1 MSDNGAY
8 FLHLWE
14 KSIYFEI
21 LNGDRFEEGFAL
33 SLPPQSIE
41 ISEPQRVA
49 ETKTYGGLFID
60 DYGADSA
67 KITIS
72 GTTGNSQV
80 RQTYAV
86 RGTRWLDGKNE
97 LYLFRD
103 RMIRYKQRFDNFERI
118 EMRMY
123 DLSALDRDIN
133 GPVVPTD
140 QRQNMIDAD
149 GWVVNLKDFRISR
162 TKDQPYFYRYTIEL
176 TGIRPIG
183 SFSPRYAWPIV
194 RTPEQMRDR
203 LARIR
208 GALDWLQNAYNGVKS
223 VQAAINRVATA
234 IQRFESRLNR
244 FVSAV
249 TGIIPGLIDSVTN
262 VVESAFSAYDAV
274 AGLVTFPYDAANA
287 ILDSCINLRMT
298 IEDFAES
305 HDNEWG
311 MPDSVL
317 AKRDGAKDAY
327 SEKTDILFQTQSSIR
342 DAIQAAS
349 ENIADA
355 KAQTFPETHVLPQ
368 PDGSLSI
375 VSTYGS
381 FDISAT
387 SETRLDDLA
396 LQYLGDP
403 DMAVMIASYNGISGQ
418 DDIDPGMT
426 IRIPVLTEFSRHL
439 ANRIYTDPS
448 NRTSLGS
455 DVRLNASG
463 GIVISEVGEVSL
475 VTGRKNIEQAVRM
488 RMAESIG
495 RRVRLAVYGIR
506 NEVGST
512 DNAALSYL
520 TASIKDTTLQDPRV
534 TDVFNMTLQGYG
546 DSVQVEFDFTTISGV
561 TAHFEGA
568 F

>member
-8 FLHLWE
+8 YLNLWQ

-21 LNGDRFEEGFAL
+21 LNGERFLYGFAL

-41 ISEPQRVA
+41 VSESQRVT

-60 DYGADSA
+60 DYGPDSA

-72 GTTGNSQV
+72 GTTGNSQI
-80 RQTYAV
+80 RPTFAY
-86 RGTRWLDGKNE
+86 RGERWLDGKNE
-97 LYLFRD
+97 LYFFRD
-103 RMIRYKQRFDNFERI
+103 RMIRYKERFDDFENI

-123 DLSALDRDIN
+123 DLSAVDRDID
-133 GPVVPTD
+133 GPTGEAD
-140 QRQNMIDAD
+140 KRQNMIEAD

-208 GALDWLQNAYNGVKS
+208 GALDWLQNAYNGIRS

-249 TGIIPGLIDSVTN
+249 TGIVPGLIDSVTN
-262 VVESAFSAYDAV
+262 VAESAFSAYDAV

-287 ILDSCINLRMT
+287 ILDSCIDLRMT
-298 IEDFAES
+298 IEDFADS
-305 HDNEWG
+305 HDNDWG

-317 AKRDGAKDAY
+317 AKLEGAKDEY
-327 SEKTDILFQTQSSIR
+327 SEKTDILFQTQSSVR
-342 DAIQAAS
+342 NAIQAAS

-355 KAQTFPETHVLPQ
+355 KAQTFPEAHVLPQ
-368 PDGSLSI
+368 ADGSLSM

-403 DMAVMIASYNGISGQ
+403 DMA
-418 DDIDPGMT
+418 DDIEPGMT

-455 DVRLNASG
+455 DIRLDVNG

-475 VTGRKNIEQAVRM
+475 VTGRQNIEQAVRM

-520 TASIKDTTLQDPRV
+520 TASIKDTMLQDPRV

-546 DSVQVEFDFTTISGV
+546 DSVQVELDFTTISGV